1 MKLHLSDVGKIWI
14 RVRNRPTKRLEPASN
29 RRSSRNDWCVCRDQL
44 VHIRPPAPAPRKKWC
59 FGGNLQIF
67 HFCTLEMGTFPKH
80 VQKPNLSVFEP
91 IHFEPGVFCF
101 YLEFKIEPYFP
112 KWCYTNKNKEH
123 NNSKMSLF
131 WNILAKTCLYRILYR
146 PIWTCLSR
154 YGPQSPG
161 LLSADMSRYGPVS
174 FWIPMVLDTNGFQG
188 NPFGYQWFP
197 KGFSFKDD

>member
-1 MKLHLSDVGKIWI
+1 MHLEWNTQFS
-14 RVRNRPTKRLEPASN
+14 
-29 RRSSRNDWCVCRDQL
+29 
-44 VHIRPPAPAPRKKWC
+44 
-59 FGGNLQIF
+59 IF
-67 HFCTLEMGTFPKH
+67 NKT
-80 VQKPNLSVFEP
+80 VFEP

-101 YLEFKIEPYFP
+101 YLELKIEPYFP

-161 LLSADMSRYGPVS
+161 LLSADMSRYGPNETIEKNKKNKKIKGPGLIQRQNHRENQKKS
-174 FWIPMVLDTNGFQG
+174 KRLKDLD
-188 NPFGYQWFP
+188 
-197 KGFSFKDD
+197 

>member
-1 MKLHLSDVGKIWI
+1 MNLHLGDVGKKWIWVENLSDPAYKKFLI
-14 RVRNRPTKRLEPASN
+14 RHTE
-29 RRSSRNDWCVCRDQL
+29 RSWSKFETRVCRDQL

-101 YLEFKIEPYFP
+101 YLELKIEPYFP

-161 LLSADMSRYGPVS
+161 LHARGILPAFTPGLR
-174 FWIPMVLDTNGFQG
+174 
-188 NPFGYQWFP
+188 
-197 KGFSFKDD
+197 FKI